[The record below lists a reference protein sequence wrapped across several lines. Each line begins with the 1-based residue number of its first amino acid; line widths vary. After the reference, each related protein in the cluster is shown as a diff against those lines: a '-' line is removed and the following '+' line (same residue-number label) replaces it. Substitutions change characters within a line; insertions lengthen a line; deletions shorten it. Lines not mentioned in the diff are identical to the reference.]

1 VRPCRSPPIPSLVV
15 TVLQPRLT
23 LLLVLLFGLDA
34 ADLVVSLIA
43 VAALGLPDVR
53 RGDLVRPS

>member
-1 VRPCRSPPIPSLVV
+1 MQVLCLVV

-43 VAALGLPDVR
+43 VAALGLPR
-53 RGDLVRPS
+53 RAAW